1 MREEWKKWPEEKP
14 KESGLY
20 FVTDDERF
28 IIAED
33 ITIARYN
40 AVTETWYYNWLDC
53 DEILEKVK
61 RWTDYKEYEPTD
73 EEIEE
78 YLEEYNKF
86 DVDPEL
92 LDEFYNNFYREL
104 DNQNK
109 I

>member
-1 MREEWKKWPEEKP
+1 MEEWKKWLEEKP
-14 KESGLY
+14 KENGLY
-20 FVTDDERF
+20 FVTCDRYWS
-28 IIAED
+28 D
-33 ITIARYN
+33 ITEARYD
-40 AVTETWYYNWLDC
+40 VITETWYYNWPEC
-53 DEILEKVK
+53 DEILEDVK

-78 YLEEYNKF
+78 CLEEYNRF

-104 DNQNK
+104 DKQNK

>member
-1 MREEWKKWPEEKP
+1 MMEEWKKWPEEKP
-14 KESGLY
+14 KESELY

-28 IIAED
+28 IGN

-40 AVTETWYYNWLDC
+40 VVTETWYYNWLDC
-53 DEILEKVK
+53 DEILENVK

-78 YLEEYNKF
+78 YFEEYNKF
-86 DVDPEL
+86 NVDPEL